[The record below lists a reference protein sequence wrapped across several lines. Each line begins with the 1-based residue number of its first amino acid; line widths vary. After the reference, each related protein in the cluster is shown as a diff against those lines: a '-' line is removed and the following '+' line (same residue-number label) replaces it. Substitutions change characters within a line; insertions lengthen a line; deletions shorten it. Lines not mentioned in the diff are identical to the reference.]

1 MADHPHHLFSA
12 WDEAIR
18 DLDEAVEKFREAVG
32 GIAEDYD
39 EKDIAVLAGEVS
51 KRKKAAFEA
60 WETYVNAAG
69 FGRV

>member
-1 MADHPHHLFSA
+1 MAEHPHHLFSA
-12 WDEAIR
+12 WDAAIK
-18 DLDEAVEKFREAVG
+18 DLGEAVEKFREAMGNVSD
-32 GIAEDYD
+32 DYD

-51 KRKKAAFEA
+51 KRKKAAYEA

>member
-1 MADHPHHLFSA
+1 MAEHPHHLFSA
-12 WDEAIR
+12 WDEAIK

-32 GIAEDYD
+32 NMTDGYD
-39 EKDIAVLAGEVS
+39 ENDIAVLAGEVS
-51 KRKKAAFEA
+51 KRKKAAYEA